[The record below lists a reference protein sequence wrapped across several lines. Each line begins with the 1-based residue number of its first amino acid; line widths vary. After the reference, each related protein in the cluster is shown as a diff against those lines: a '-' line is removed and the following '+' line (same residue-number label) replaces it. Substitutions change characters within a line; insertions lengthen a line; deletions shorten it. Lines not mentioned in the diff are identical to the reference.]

1 MSKFK
6 SMLEKL
12 LHIGILENAEMQWK
26 STLFIGTILI
36 SRLWLLI
43 MRKLIFKINFI
54 NSSPTIKGFKIHH
67 YMYGIIMVTTGF
79 VLKSEYLIAIG
90 MGLFIDEVI
99 PLIKYGN
106 NFNEKQY
113 WSLHTYI
120 WTLVVVLLCVG
131 KV

>member
-1 MSKFK
+1 
-6 SMLEKL
+6 
-12 LHIGILENAEMQWK
+12 
-26 STLFIGTILI
+26 
-36 SRLWLLI
+36 
-43 MRKLIFKINFI
+43 
-54 NSSPTIKGFKIHH
+54 
-67 YMYGIIMVTTGF
+67 MVTTGF